1 MIRALIFDCFGVL
14 YWDHI
19 NRMYNLVHP
28 DQFKELSDLIH
39 ACDHGFISNEDLVAQ
54 IAELAGI
61 SREAVA
67 AVIREKHTRNSEL
80 VARVEQLRG
89 QYKTALLTNMG
100 SETLDTIF
108 NEQEREKLF
117 DAVVVS
123 SEVGLIKPSRDI
135 FEHTLE
141 RLGVQ
146 PEEAVFI
153 DDRPVNTDGAERLG
167 MHTILFAT
175 NAQFER
181 ELSRLAE
188 TYHA

>member
-19 NRMYNLVHP
+19 NRMYNLVRP
-28 DQFKELSDLIH
+28 DQFRELSDLIH
-39 ACDHGFISNEDLVAQ
+39 ACDHGFITSDDLVGA
-54 IAELAGI
+54 IADLAGI

-67 AVIREKHTRNSEL
+67 AVIREKHTRNDEL
-80 VARVEQLRG
+80 VARVEKLRND
-89 QYKTALLTNMG
+89 YKTAMLTNMG

-108 NEQEREKLF
+108 NEEERARLF

-135 FEHTLE
+135 FEDTLE

-146 PEEAVFI
+146 PEETIII
-153 DDRPVNTDGAERLG
+153 DDRPVNIDGAERLG
-167 MHTILFAT
+167 MKTILFAT
-175 NAQFER
+175 NEQFER
-181 ELSRLAE
+181 ELKRLTEPA
-188 TYHA
+188 HA